1 MAATSQSMFHI
12 VTSGLQDRERLN
24 PTKGNPSVNF
34 YTSVFKKRTRWA
46 SQWRRVDFDNLADF
60 GRRSTVTLPVL
71 GELITRATLIVQL
84 PDIQAIQAAIAVGAF
99 DPTTVHPQWSW
110 TNAIGHAIC
119 SNIEFTIN
127 GQIIDRL
134 DSRLLEVIDENH
146 APVEHFDSTNF
157 MIARNPSNYTDTAY
171 KNLPPGDFPPQTLAI
186 TFPFWWNRGP
196 GSQSLPI
203 QALAKDKV
211 QITVDF
217 RPVQQCVYTSTLDET
232 TGGIP
237 PFAGSPI
244 YQDLMGINNVLLG
257 TLPTVW
263 NFLDAYWVVEY
274 ISLEDRE
281 ASALRMADL
290 EIPIEQHV
298 ALPVMNTR
306 GASRL
311 RIPLQVGGLIR
322 DMTWVAQ
329 NQDAELYNAYFLFSR
344 DIGISSQEKPPWW
357 PDALIPN
364 WDYGN
369 GYLRPGFADRRS
381 DPILAATMWING
393 KRRFD
398 HEGVSLFRSLVPAL
412 NCQRAP
418 LIDRYIYRYDFG
430 FWPTG
435 GLAETLDMPIE
446 EVRGFANW
454 DLLPNKELALAM
466 NTIQCSNTA
475 SWYQDL
481 SYDVIDISAENVIY
495 TIGPEYNNCEGFRVI
510 LRGRG
515 ASAGGGRG
523 AIVIGIIDYKKV
535 RAIPG
540 FVRLLCRNVRFGSA
554 SIVAE
559 LEGGRYVWIAVAG
572 AAGHGPEGG
581 SAGSA
586 VEIGQQGFG
595 GPRVHTASGTH
606 GGGGGGRP
614 VGAVGLGV
622 AGGHGR
628 IMPTNNP
635 IFVNT
640 YEETGGGPAA
650 TRGGDGYYGGGGTNN
665 AGGGG
670 GGGGSYVSEYI
681 TMVTSHS
688 TDTSVWNNE
697 AALTVIPQQRSTFT
711 PESFNIYIWLT
722 RYNMLRVT
730 SGHGALMFTS

>member
-1 MAATSQSMFHI
+1 MAATSQSMLHI
-12 VTSGLQDRERLN
+12 VSSGLQDRERLN
-24 PTKGNPSVNF
+24 PSKGNPSVTF
-34 YTSVFKKRTRWA
+34 YTTVFKKRTRWA
-46 SQWRRVDFDNLADF
+46 SQWRRVDFDNVADF

-84 PDIQAIQAAIAVGAF
+84 PDIQGSQSAIAADASAGAI
-99 DPTTVHPQWSW
+99 VYPQWSW
-110 TNAIGHAIC
+110 TNAIGHAVC

-134 DSRLLEVIDENH
+134 DSRLLEVIDEHH

-157 MIARNPSNYTDTAY
+157 LIARNPSDYTDTAY
-171 KNLPPGDFPPQTLAI
+171 KNLPPGDFPPQTLAV

-203 QALAKDKV
+203 QALVKDKV

-217 RPVQQCVYTSTLDET
+217 RPVQQCVYTSRT
-232 TGGIP
+232 TATGLP
-237 PFAGSPI
+237 PFAGATI
-244 YQDLMGINNVLLG
+244 YQDVSGVISPLG
-257 TLPTVW
+257 KLPTEW
-263 NFLDAYWVVEY
+263 NFLDAYWVMEY

-290 EIPIEQHV
+290 QIPIEQHIAV
-298 ALPVMNTR
+298 PVVNTR
-306 GASRL
+306 GATRL
-311 RIPLQVGGLIR
+311 RIPLNVGGLIR

-329 NQDAELYNAYFLFSR
+329 NQEADDYNAYFLFSR
-344 DIGISSQEKPPWW
+344 EIGPSPQNTLPWW
-357 PDALIPN
+357 PDSLIPN

-381 DPILAATMWING
+381 DPILASTMWING

-398 HEGVSLFRSLVPAL
+398 SEGMSLFRSLIPAL

-430 FWPTG
+430 FWPSG

-446 EVRGFANW
+446 EVRGCANW
-454 DLLPNKELALAM
+454 DLLPNKELALIM
-466 NTIQCSNTA
+466 NTAHCDTTA
-475 SWYQDL
+475 AL
-481 SYDVIDISAENVIY
+481 INAETLPIIDISGTNTLYE
-495 TIGPEYNNCEGFRVI
+495 IGPEYNTCEGFRVI

-515 ASAGGGRG
+515 ATVGGGKG
-523 AIVIGIIDYKKV
+523 AILKGVIDYKKV
-535 RAIPG
+535 RSIPG

-559 LEGGRYVWIAVAG
+559 LDGGRYVWIAVAG
-572 AAGHGPEGG
+572 ATGHGPEGG

-586 VEIGQQGFG
+586 VEIGEQGMS
-595 GPRVHTASGTH
+595 GPRVHTASATC

-614 VGAVGLGV
+614 VGAVGQG
-622 AGGHGR
+622 AGGGGHGT
-628 IMPTNNP
+628 IMPSNNP
-635 IFVNT
+635 VFVNN
-640 YEETGGGPAA
+640 YSETGGGPNA
-650 TRGGDGYYGGGGTNN
+650 TRGGDGYYGGGGTTD

-681 TMVTSHS
+681 KEVESIS
-688 TDTSVWNNE
+688 TGTDGWNGE
-697 AALTVIPQQRSTFT
+697 AAMTVTPQKRTLFT
-711 PESFNIYIWLT
+711 PDVFNIYIWLT
-722 RYNMLRVT
+722 RYNMLRIT
-730 SGHGALMFTS
+730 SGRGALMFTS

>member
-1 MAATSQSMFHI
+1 MAATSQSMLHI

-24 PTKGNPSVNF
+24 PSKGNPTVTF
-34 YTSVFKKRTRWA
+34 YTTVFKKRTRWA
-46 SQWRRVDFDNLADF
+46 SQWRRVDFDNVADF
-60 GRRSTVTLPVL
+60 GKRSTVTLPIL

-84 PDIQAIQAAIAVGAF
+84 PDIQAPQLAIAADASAGAIIY
-99 DPTTVHPQWSW
+99 PQWSW

-134 DSRLLEVIDENH
+134 DSRLLEVIDEHN

-157 MIARNPSNYTDTAY
+157 LIARNPSNYNDTAY

-217 RPVQQCVYTSTLDET
+217 RPVQQCVYSSYRDLGTDSMPT
-232 TGGIP
+232 
-237 PFAGSPI
+237 FAGSTIFQEGDPTDI
-244 YQDLMGINNVLLG
+244 SLG
-257 TLPTVW
+257 QLSSEW
-263 NFLDAYWVVEY
+263 NFLDAYWVMEY

-281 ASALRMADL
+281 ASAIRMADL
-290 EIPIEQHV
+290 EIPIEQHI
-298 ALPVMNTR
+298 ALPITNTS

-311 RIPLQVGGLIR
+311 RIPLNVGGLIR

-329 NQDAELYNAYFLFSR
+329 REEAASYNAYFLFSR
-344 DIGISSQEKPPWW
+344 DLGDPAPWW

-381 DPILAATMWING
+381 DPLLAATMWING

-398 HEGVSLFRSLVPAL
+398 HEGVSLFRSLIPAL

-430 FWPTG
+430 FWSTG

-446 EVRGFANW
+446 QARGFANW
-454 DLLPNKELALAM
+454 DLLPNKELALSI
-466 NTIQCSNTA
+466 NTGQCVSNP
-475 SWYQDL
+475 SWVED
-481 SYDVIDISAENVIY
+481 D
-495 TIGPEYNNCEGFRVI
+495 TILPERFIVSGDTVGEIPAAYGAAEGFRVI
-510 LRGRG
+510 LKGRG
-515 ASAGGGRG
+515 ATLGGGKG
-523 AIVIGIIDYKKV
+523 AIVEGIIDYAKIKT
-535 RAIPG
+535 IPG
-540 FVRLLCRNVRFGSA
+540 FVRLLYRNVRFGSA
-554 SIVAE
+554 AIVAE
-559 LEGGRYVWIAVAG
+559 KDNGTFVWIAVAG

-581 SAGSA
+581 SAGA
-586 VEIGQQGFG
+586 ATEIGEQGFG
-595 GPRVHTASGTH
+595 GPRVHIAGVTH

-614 VGAVGLGV
+614 HSAVGLP
-622 AGGHGR
+622 GG
-628 IMPTNNP
+628 IQMPTNNVG
-635 IFVNT
+635 FVYSNQP
-640 YEETGGGPAA
+640 TGGSGTAA
-650 TRGGDGYYGGGGTNN
+650 GGDGYQGGGHGSH
-665 AGGGG
+665 GG
-670 GGGGSYVSEYI
+670 GGGGSYVSQYI
-681 TMVTSHS
+681 TQVRSPS
-688 TDTSVWNNE
+688 TSVNGWNEE
-697 AALTVIPQQRSTFT
+697 ATLEIKPVRRVIDPV
-711 PESFNIYIWLT
+711 ESFNIYIWLT

>member
-1 MAATSQSMFHI
+1 MAATSQSMLHI
-12 VTSGLQDRERLN
+12 VSSGLQDRERLN
-24 PTKGNPSVNF
+24 PSKGNPSVTF

-60 GRRSTVTLPVL
+60 GRRSTVTVPVL

-84 PDIQAIQAAIAVGAF
+84 PDIQKPQLTIAKDVSAGAIVY
-99 DPTTVHPQWSW
+99 PQWSW

-134 DSRLLEVIDENH
+134 DSRLLEVIDEHH

-157 MIARNPSNYTDTAY
+157 LIARNPSDYTDTAY
-171 KNLPPGDFPPQTLAI
+171 KNLPRGDFPPQTLAI

-217 RPVQQCVYTSTLDET
+217 RPVQQCVYTSNVIA
-232 TGGIP
+232 TGLP
-237 PFAGSPI
+237 PFAGSTI
-244 YQDLMGINNVLLG
+244 YQQIGSANPTPLG
-257 TLPTVW
+257 KLSTEW
-263 NFLDAYWVVEY
+263 NFLDAYWVMEY

-290 EIPIEQHV
+290 QIPIEQHIAV
-298 ALPVMNTR
+298 PVVNTR

-311 RIPLQVGGLIR
+311 RIPLNVGGLIR

-329 NQDAELYNAYFLFSR
+329 NQDADTYNAYFLFSR
-344 DIGISSQEKPPWW
+344 DTGPSPQNTLPWW

-369 GYLRPGFADRRS
+369 GYLRPGFADMRS

-398 HEGVSLFRSLVPAL
+398 HEGVSLFRSLIPAL

-430 FWPTG
+430 FWPSG

-454 DLLPNKELALAM
+454 DLLPNKELGLIM
-466 NTIQCSNTA
+466 NTIRCSNSA
-475 SWYQDL
+475 AWFENR
-481 SYDVIDISAENVIY
+481 SYPTIDISNETTVYI
-495 TIGPEYNNCEGFRVI
+495 IGPEYNSVEGFTV
-510 LRGRG
+510 LLKGQG
-515 ASAGGGRG
+515 ATAGGGTG
-523 AIVIGIIDYKKV
+523 AIIEGIIDYKKI

-540 FVRLLCRNVRFGSA
+540 FVRLLCRNIRFGSA

-559 LEGGRYVWIAVAG
+559 LEGNRFVWIAVAG
-572 AAGHGPEGG
+572 AAGNGSYGG

-586 VEIGQQGFG
+586 VEIGEQEIG
-595 GPRVHTASGTH
+595 GMRVHTPSATC

-614 VGAVGLGV
+614 VGRIGIGV
-622 AGGHGR
+622 SGGNNG
-628 IMPTNNP
+628 IVMPTNNYN
-635 IFVNT
+635 FVYDHHT
-640 YEETGGGPAA
+640 TGGIGVVN
-650 TRGGDGYYGGGGTNN
+650 GGDGYYGGGSGIL
-665 AGGGG
+665 GG

-681 TMVTSHS
+681 TAVESNS
-688 TDTSVWNNE
+688 TSVDGWNDE
-697 AALTVIPQQRSTFT
+697 ASIRVIPQNRSTYS

>member
-1 MAATSQSMFHI
+1 MAATSQSMLYI
-12 VTSGLQDRERLN
+12 VSSGLQDRERLN
-24 PTKGNPSVNF
+24 PSKGNPSITF
-34 YTSVFKKRTRWA
+34 YTTVFKKRTRWA

-60 GRRSTVTLPVL
+60 GRRSTVTVPVL

-84 PDIQAIQAAIAVGAF
+84 PDIQKPQLAIAADASAGAI
-99 DPTTVHPQWSW
+99 VYPQWSW

-134 DSRLLEVIDENH
+134 DSRLLEVIDEHH

-157 MIARNPSNYTDTAY
+157 LIARNPSDYTDTAY
-171 KNLPPGDFPPQTLAI
+171 KNLPLGDFPPQTLAI

-217 RPVQQCVYTSTLDET
+217 RPVQQCVYTSRITASGLPT
-232 TGGIP
+232 
-237 PFAGSPI
+237 FAGSTI
-244 YQDLMGINNVLLG
+244 YQDISGVITPLG
-257 TLPTVW
+257 QLPTEW
-263 NFLDAYWVVEY
+263 NFLDAYWVMEY

-290 EIPIEQHV
+290 QIPIEQHIAV
-298 ALPVMNTR
+298 PVVNTR
-306 GASRL
+306 GASRI
-311 RIPLQVGGLIR
+311 RIPLNVGGLIR

-329 NQDAELYNAYFLFSR
+329 NQDADTYNAYFLFSR
-344 DIGISSQEKPPWW
+344 DTGPSPQNTLPWW

-381 DPILAATMWING
+381 DPVLAATMWING

-398 HEGVSLFRSLVPAL
+398 HEGVSLFRSLIPAL

-430 FWPTG
+430 FWPSG

-454 DLLPNKELALAM
+454 DLLPNKELGLIM
-466 NTIQCSNTA
+466 NTIRCSNSA
-475 SWYQDL
+475 AWLENS
-481 SYDVIDISAENVIY
+481 SYPTIDISNETTVY
-495 TIGPEYNNCEGFRVI
+495 VIGPEYNSVEGFTV
-510 LRGRG
+510 LLKGQG
-515 ASAGGGRG
+515 ATAGGGTG
-523 AIVIGIIDYKKV
+523 AIIEGIIDYKKI

-540 FVRLLCRNVRFGSA
+540 FVRLLCRNIRFGSA

-559 LEGGRYVWIAVAG
+559 LEGNRFIWIAVAG
-572 AAGHGPEGG
+572 AAGNGSYGG

-586 VEIGQQGFG
+586 VEIGEQELG
-595 GPRVHTASGTH
+595 GMRVHTPSATC

-614 VGAVGLGV
+614 VGRIGIGV
-622 AGGHGR
+622 SGGNNG
-628 IMPTNNP
+628 IVMPTNNYN
-635 IFVNT
+635 FV
-640 YEETGGGPAA
+640 YDHHMTGGIGVVN
-650 TRGGDGYYGGGGTNN
+650 GGDGYYGGGSGIL
-665 AGGGG
+665 GG

-681 TMVTSHS
+681 TAVESNSTSING
-688 TDTSVWNNE
+688 WNDE
-697 AALTVIPQQRSTFT
+697 ASIQVIPLKRTTYS